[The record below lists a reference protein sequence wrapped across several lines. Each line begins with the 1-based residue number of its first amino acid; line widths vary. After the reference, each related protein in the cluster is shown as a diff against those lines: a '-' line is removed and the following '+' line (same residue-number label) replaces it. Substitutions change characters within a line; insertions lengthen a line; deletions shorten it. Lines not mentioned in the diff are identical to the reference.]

1 MNAKPSARQDWDALA
16 VRAMQAGDLMGAR
29 AAYTEAARQDRRNG
43 QIQFELA
50 SVLAALGE
58 INDSAVHL
66 TQALRLKP
74 QHDEAARRLSRLIAR
89 FVISEPGRLDPF
101 GLKVALA
108 YAGID
113 TQPIAEAAL
122 RHLAE
127 TLPDLKQAL
136 AADQSGDASEAAR
149 KLLLNRTADVLK
161 SDLLLAALQGGTVIE
176 PRFERLF
183 TALRSVLLK
192 ELAPSRFEDRALTA
206 LALALLAQCWLN
218 DHAWA
223 ESEPETQ
230 ALAAFALDK
239 TALFAGDLGAARIL
253 LLNLLYRP
261 LADVLSLDEIEA
273 CKAIRPKPIRDA
285 IVAELEKR
293 VDERAAAA
301 DVPRLAPISDA
312 TSLRVAGQYE
322 ASPYPRWKSLH
333 VSTPG
338 SLKTTLSR
346 FFEPSRLKVMDGD
359 FDVLIA
365 GAGTGKHALQASS
378 AYGPRAKLLAT
389 DLSAASLGYAASAA
403 RRLKIT
409 NVEWLV
415 ADILDL
421 DRAGRRFDIIE
432 CVGVLHHMA
441 DPWAGWRK
449 LLECLKPDGLMC
461 IGLYSAVSRRNIAA
475 LRGEPGY
482 PGPGCDDRAARA
494 YRADLFARPEG
505 ALGAELRVSSDFY
518 ALNEFRDLVLHESEQ
533 HITLEDIAQFLAEND
548 LVFRGFTLDPSAL
561 EAFSAMHPAGDMPGT
576 LQQWAEFE
584 RANPRTFDGMY
595 RFWCERRIGA

>member
-1 MNAKPSARQDWDALA
+1 M
-16 VRAMQAGDLMGAR
+16 RAMQAGDLMGAR
-29 AAYTEAARQDRRNG
+29 AAYTEAARQDRRNA
-43 QIQFELA
+43 QLQFELA

-58 INDSAVHL
+58 IDEAAVHL
-66 TQALRLKP
+66 THALRLKP
-74 QHDEAARRLSRLIAR
+74 QHDEAARRLSRLVAR
-89 FVISEPGRLDPF
+89 FVISEPARLDPF
-101 GLKVALA
+101 GLKVALGHG
-108 YAGID
+108 GID
-113 TQPIAEAAL
+113 TQPIAEIAL
-122 RHLAE
+122 KHLAE

-136 AADQSGDASEAAR
+136 TSDDASDAAR
-149 KLLLNRTADVLK
+149 KLLLNRTAEVFK

-183 TALRSVLLK
+183 TALRALMLRD
-192 ELAPSRFEDRALTA
+192 LAPSRFEDRALTT

-223 ESEPETQ
+223 ETAPETQ
-230 ALAAFALDK
+230 ALDGLTVNK

-261 LADVLSLDEIEA
+261 LADVLSVDEREG
-273 CKAIRPKPIRDA
+273 CKGIRPKPVRDA
-285 IVAELEKR
+285 IVVELER
-293 VDERAAAA
+293 RADERSAAT

-333 VSTPG
+333 ISTPG

-346 FFEPSRLKVMDGD
+346 FFEPSRLTFMDGD

-365 GAGTGKHALQASS
+365 GAGTGKHALQAAS

-449 LLECLKPDGLMC
+449 LLDCLKPDGLMC
-461 IGLYSAVSRRNIAA
+461 IGLYSAVSRTNIAA
-475 LRGEPGY
+475 LRKEPGY
-482 PGPGCDDRAARA
+482 PGAGCDDRAART
-494 YRADLFARPEG
+494 YRADLFSRSEG
-505 ALGAELRVSSDFY
+505 ALGSELKASSDFY
-518 ALNEFRDLVLHESEQ
+518 ALNDFRDLILHESEQ
-533 HITLEDIAQFLAEND
+533 HVTLAQIAQFLDDNE
-548 LVFRGFTLDPSAL
+548 LVFRGFTLDPSVLDAFAL
-561 EAFSAMHPAGDMPGT
+561 MHPGSEAPGT

-584 RANPRTFDGMY
+584 TAHPRTFDGMY
-595 RFWCERRIGA
+595 RFWCERRSAA